1 MKSIDKHSLRIKGRL
16 WNLLNGLEIYSTN
29 LGINERGMR
38 THLSLSSCTYTCSY
52 LQWEWLRSARRRSK
66 CCTGLWQRSKVS
78 LCNVEFD
85 YVLTLKTKT
94 LNNFPALYWFLL
106 AKKKHKRNVF
116 SWSRAPM
123 SSNAFSNPFLRRY
136 RISDFRISTWYLFT
150 HSDCFCI
157 RNLTR
162 WYDFCL
168 IY

>member
-1 MKSIDKHSLRIKGRL
+1 
-16 WNLLNGLEIYSTN
+16 
-29 LGINERGMR
+29 MR

-106 AKKKHKRNVF
+106 AKKKNTSEMFFHDPEHQWVLMPFPILFWEDINLWLSHINLVF
-116 SWSRAPM
+116 IYTLWLLLYQKSYSLVR
-123 SSNAFSNPFLRRY
+123 FLPHLLMVKY
-136 RISDFRISTWYLFT
+136 HVPSMKYFLDVTLF
-150 HSDCFCI
+150 I
-157 RNLTR
+157 PK
-162 WYDFCL
+162 
-168 IY
+168 